1 MALFFKRKT
10 PDRMVIRDVQSE
22 AVVRRIL
29 QMVVKKQTQASLADQ
44 IGVSGSFLNEVIRG
58 SRPPTGKILD
68 FLNLERHVI
77 YTKKGEAK

>member
-1 MALFFKRKT
+1 MSDAHLT
-10 PDRMVIRDVQSE
+10 E

-29 QMVVKKQTQASLADQ
+29 QIVVEKQTQASLADQ
-44 IGVSGSFLNEVIRG
+44 IGVSRSFLNEVIRG

-77 YTKKGEAK
+77 YTKKGEKK

>member
-1 MALFFKRKT
+1 MSFFFKRKT

-22 AVVRRIL
+22 AVVRRTL
-29 QMVVKKQTQASLADQ
+29 QMVVEKQTQASLADQ

>member
-1 MALFFKRKT
+1 MTDPHLT
-10 PDRMVIRDVQSE
+10 E

-29 QMVVKKQTQASLADQ
+29 QMVVEKQTQASLAYH
-44 IGVSGSFLNEVIRG
+44 IGVSRSFLNEVIRG

-77 YTKKGEAK
+77 YTKKGESK